1 MDSEVVDRRT
11 RAWSETVNVARDSTE
26 MVRNMQSGE
35 MQADNLVSERNFQWK
50 LEDKRKVLSDVE
62 ALRIEQEM
70 SKSSSRESSS
80 ETLSIDIVEEVNVNK
95 RWMLKFKYQIKLAT
109 MMLKLC
115 YQNWTKASDDD
126 DSSVDLTYQEAKHHG

>member
-1 MDSEVVDRRT
+1 M
-11 RAWSETVNVARDSTE
+11 
-26 MVRNMQSGE
+26 

-95 RWMLKFKYQIKLAT
+95 RWMLKFKYQIKSAT

-115 YQNWTKASDDD
+115 YQIEQRRATTMTHR
-126 DSSVDLTYQEAKHHG
+126 LI